1 VVSGAQSPLKLPPG
15 AGAEG
20 WLHGA
25 TLALVTLP
33 IAHVAGAFV
42 PIEVIPITV
51 AGILYWHRAMV
62 LSWDGRKVPA
72 WRQICFGAGLATVAI
87 ALFSPIG
94 HISEELVLAHMGEHL
109 LIGDIASLLLVLG
122 LTRSLLQPLLAI
134 RVFNRL
140 QVLTHPALAF
150 PLWAVNLFFWHVPA
164 IYQDAYGAAPVHALE
179 HTTFLFFGC
188 LMWMPVFGPL
198 PKPEWFGA
206 GWKVGYVIAVRFTGA
221 ILGNV
226 LMWSGT
232 VLYPI
237 YAPGERYW
245 GITPLA
251 DQSTAGVIMMVEGTF
266 LALGVLAWVF
276 FEVARE
282 GTEKQHLLD
291 LAQERGVQL
300 DERRAQRAV
309 AAGHGA
315 LLEERLSAAH
325 DE

>member
-1 VVSGAQSPLKLPPG
+1 MGAAFTALR
-15 AGAEG
+15 
-20 WLHGA
+20 WLF
-25 TLALVTLP
+25 VTFP
-33 IAHVAGAFV
+33 SAHVAGTFV
-42 PIEVIPITV
+42 PIEVIPITI

-62 LSWDGRKVPA
+62 LSWDGRPVPV
-72 WRQICFGAGLATVAI
+72 WRQACFGAGLATIAA

-140 QVLTHPALAF
+140 QVLTHPAVAF
-150 PLWAVNLFFWHVPA
+150 PLWAVNLFFWHIPA
-164 IYQDAYGAAPVHALE
+164 IYQDAYGTAPVHALE
-179 HTTFLFFGC
+179 HTTFFLFGC
-188 LMWMPVFGPL
+188 LMWMPIFGPL
-198 PKPEWFGA
+198 PKPRWFNA
-206 GWKVGYVIAVRFTGA
+206 AWKVGYVIAVRFTGA

-232 VLYPI
+232 VLYPV

-245 GITPLA
+245 GISAIA
-251 DQSTAGVIMMVEGTF
+251 DQSTAGTIMMVEGTF

-282 GTEKQHLLD
+282 GTEKQNLLD
-291 LAQERGVQL
+291 LARERGVEL
-300 DERRAQRAV
+300 DEDRAQRAV

-315 LLEERLSAAH
+315 LLEERLTASD
-325 DE
+325 DEPELDPT

>member
-1 VVSGAQSPLKLPPG
+1 MSPP
-15 AGAEG
+15 
-20 WLHGA
+20 
-25 TLALVTLP
+25 V
-33 IAHVAGAFV
+33 AHVAGAFL
-42 PIEVIPITV
+42 PLEVFPITI
-51 AGILYWHRAMV
+51 AGVLYWHRVMA
-62 LSWDGRKVPA
+62 LSWDGRRVPL
-72 WRQICFGAGLATVAI
+72 WRQICFGAGLATIAI

-94 HISEELVLAHMGEHL
+94 HISDELVLAHMGEHL
-109 LIGDIASLLLVLG
+109 LIGDVASLLLVLG

-134 RVFNRL
+134 RAFNRL

-150 PLWAVNLFFWHVPA
+150 PLWAVNLFFWHIPG

-179 HTTFLFFGC
+179 HTTFLLFGC
-188 LMWMPVFGPL
+188 LMWMPIFGPL
-198 PKPEWFGA
+198 PKPQWFGS
-206 GWKVGYVIAVRFTGA
+206 GWKVAYVVAVRFTGA

-226 LMWSGT
+226 LMWSGS

-245 GITPLA
+245 GISAIA

-282 GTEKQHLLD
+282 GTEKQDLLD
-291 LAQERGVQL
+291 LARERGIEL

-315 LLEERLSAAH
+315 LLEERLGGAR

>member
-1 VVSGAQSPLKLPPG
+1 
-15 AGAEG
+15 
-20 WLHGA
+20 
-25 TLALVTLP
+25 VTVP

-42 PIEVIPITV
+42 PLEVFPITI
-51 AGILYWHRAMV
+51 AGVLYWHRAMV
-62 LSWDGRKVPA
+62 LSWDGRPVPP
-72 WRQICFGAGLATVAI
+72 WRQLCFGAGLATIAI

-94 HISEELVLAHMGEHL
+94 HISEELVVAHMGEHL

-134 RVFNRL
+134 RVFDHL
-140 QVLTHPALAF
+140 QVLTHPVVAL
-150 PLWAVNLFFWHVPA
+150 PLWALNLFLWHVPA
-164 IYQDAYGAAPVHALE
+164 LYQDAYGAAPVHALE
-179 HTTFLFFGC
+179 HATFLVFGC

-198 PKPEWFGA
+198 PKPRWFTA

-226 LMWSGT
+226 LMWSGSA
-232 VLYPI
+232 LYPI

-245 GITPLA
+245 GISPLA
-251 DQSTAGVIMMVEGTF
+251 DQSTAGTIMMVEGTF

-276 FEVARE
+276 FQVARE
-282 GTEKQHLLD
+282 GTEKQDLLD
-291 LAQERGVQL
+291 LARERGVEL
-300 DERRAQRAV
+300 DESRAQRAV

-315 LLEERLSAAH
+315 LLEERLTGTR

>member
-1 VVSGAQSPLKLPPG
+1 LPIPLAHVSGAFAPL
-15 AGAEG
+15 
-20 WLHGA
+20 
-25 TLALVTLP
+25 
-33 IAHVAGAFV
+33 
-42 PIEVIPITV
+42 EVIPLTA
-51 AGILYWHRAMV
+51 AGILYWHRATA
-62 LSWDGRKVPA
+62 LAWDGRSVPA
-72 WRQICFGAGLATVAI
+72 WRQVCFGSGLATIAI

-94 HISEELVLAHMGEHL
+94 HISDELVIAHMVEHL

-122 LTRSLLQPLLAI
+122 LTRSLLQPLLAV

-140 QVLTHPALAF
+140 QILAHPAVAL

-164 IYQDAYGAAPVHALE
+164 LYQDAYGAAPIHALE

-198 PKPEWFGA
+198 PKPAWFGA
-206 GWKVGYVIAVRFTGA
+206 GWKVGYVVAVRFTGA

-237 YAPGERYW
+237 YRPGERYW
-245 GITPLA
+245 GISPLA
-251 DQSTAGVIMMVEGTF
+251 DQSTAGVVMMVEGTF

-276 FEVARE
+276 FEVSRE
-282 GTEKQHLLD
+282 GIEKQRLLD
-291 LAQERGVQL
+291 LAREKGVVL
-300 DERRAQRAV
+300 DERRAGRAV

-315 LLEERLSAAH
+315 LLEKRLNS
-325 DE
+325 E